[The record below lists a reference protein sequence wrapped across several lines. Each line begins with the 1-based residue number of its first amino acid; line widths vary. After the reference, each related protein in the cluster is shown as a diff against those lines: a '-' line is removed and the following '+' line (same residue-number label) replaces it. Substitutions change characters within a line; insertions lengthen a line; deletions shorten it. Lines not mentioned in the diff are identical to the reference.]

1 MRKRSYKNFKS
12 EEFLDAVQQISWFDL
27 YLCNDVDTAVDI
39 LTRKLTFILDTM
51 APMKTYQV
59 RTRYAPWLTSLTINL
74 MKERDLQQKKASETQ
89 RREDWQ
95 KFKALRN
102 RINNRLKFEECSWH
116 KSKLEECGEDSSK
129 IWKNVKGILNWKT
142 SGSPNQLF
150 HQGQLISKP
159 QELAEA
165 QNQYFLDKINLI
177 RENLPPPPTDPLET
191 LRLLMQDIT
200 AR

>member
-1 MRKRSYKNFKS
+1 
-12 EEFLDAVQQISWFDL
+12 
-27 YLCNDVDTAVDI
+27 
-39 LTRKLTFILDTM
+39 
-51 APMKTYQV
+51 MKTYQV